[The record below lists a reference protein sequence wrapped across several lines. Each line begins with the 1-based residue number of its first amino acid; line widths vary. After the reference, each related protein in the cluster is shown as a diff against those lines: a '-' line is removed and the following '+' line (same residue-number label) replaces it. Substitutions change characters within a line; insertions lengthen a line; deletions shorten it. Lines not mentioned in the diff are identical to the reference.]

1 MRYLCAACLLFLLP
15 AANAAGSAELMEYR
29 SRVMEGAQR
38 HLRAASSIVNDGVE
52 LPAHLAEH
60 ARALQAFSRMIP
72 EMFPPAATVPA
83 AMPKRR
89 SGSAGTNSP
98 PWRNGWGRTRKCWKR
113 RRWMANAANRPMRT
127 CWKPAAPVIG
137 SFASAEVVPGQERTR
152 E

>member
-15 AANAAGSAELMEYR
+15 AANAAGSDELVEYR

-72 EMFPPAATVPA
+72 EMFPPGSHGTGSDAKPEIWQRWEEFTGLAQRLGKNAAVLEETA
-83 AMPKRR
+83 ADNRR
-89 SGSAGTNSP
+89 RKQAYTDVLETC
-98 PWRNGWGRTRKCWKR
+98 RACHREFRTR
-113 RRWMANAANRPMRT
+113 
-127 CWKPAAPVIG
+127 
-137 SFASAEVVPGQERTR
+137 
-152 E
+152 